1 MTVRALA
8 YPLLLVGT
16 WIIGEPLLTPAP
28 FTMRVVDAQTGR
40 GVHGLRVTTDN
51 GIVCYS
57 LPDGTLMWGEY
68 SLMSRDV
75 RFTIQDE
82 RHRFDGLDT
91 RLHVTRGARAQVT
104 IHRSASL
111 TH

>member
-1 MTVRALA
+1 MTVRAFA

-16 WIIGEPLLTPAP
+16 WIIGEPLLSPAP

-68 SLMSRDV
+68 TLMSRDV
-75 RFTIQDE
+75 HFTIQDE
-82 RHRFDGLDT
+82 TNRFKATEAMLLVTHGGKAAVTLNRLD
-91 RLHVTRGARAQVT
+91 Q
-104 IHRSASL
+104 SQ
-111 TH
+111 

>member
-1 MTVRALA
+1 MITRASA

-16 WIIGEPLLTPAP
+16 WIVGEPLLSPAP
-28 FTMRVVDAQTGR
+28 FTMRVADAQTGR

-57 LPDGTLMWGEY
+57 LPDGTLTWGEY

-75 RFTIQDE
+75 RFTIQDD

-91 RLHVTRGARAQVT
+91 VLHVTHGARAQIT
-104 IHRSASL
+104 IHRNARP
-111 TH
+111 